1 MYKELSDAN
10 RRRLYYTLL
19 TRPALCDGQPIEGW
33 HLSVGAAP
41 SLFNA
46 TTLYFTVDSTDY
58 NPLKIIIF
66 LCS

>member
-19 TRPALCDGQPIEGW
+19 TRPALCDGQPIEEW

-46 TTLYFTVDSTDY
+46 TTLYFTADSTDY

-66 LCS
+66 L